1 MLPTSALGN
10 RDTIEQ
16 KALIA
21 RAIEAHL
28 QGTVS
33 IDSLAAW
40 SLKAF
45 HSIHSDEQD
54 GVGAQDEDIDVDDD
68 DDGSEVLEGDD
79 ALIQQILDTLM
90 FADAAEFTPTHIEL
104 ATMVSQLTR

>member
-1 MLPTSALGN
+1 MLPTSSLGN

-28 QGTVS
+28 HGTVS
-33 IDSLAAW
+33 IEVLAAW

-45 HSIHSDEQD
+45 HSMHSDDQNDVNLE
-54 GVGAQDEDIDVDDD
+54 DEDIDADDNEASD
-68 DDGSEVLEGDD
+68 SLEGDD

-90 FADAAEFTPTHIEL
+90 FADAAEFAPTHTDL
-104 ATMVSQLTR
+104 ATMVTQLTR